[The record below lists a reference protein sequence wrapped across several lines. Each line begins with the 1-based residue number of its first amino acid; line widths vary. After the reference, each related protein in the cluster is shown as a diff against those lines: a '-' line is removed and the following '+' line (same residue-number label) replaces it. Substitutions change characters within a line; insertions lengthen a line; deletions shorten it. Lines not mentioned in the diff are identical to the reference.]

1 MAQDMKLL
9 LHGRLT
15 DRLINSQMG
24 WQRGFGHSDPG
35 LAAALVVQQ
44 SARLKTEMWLLYID
58 LATMFLK
65 INREI
70 AGMAAMVHGL
80 PPEVQE
86 LVFYLIYGQSEHAEC
101 VRWRSPLFE
110 GELIE

>member
-1 MAQDMKLL
+1 MVRRECHD
-9 LHGRLT
+9 RLT

-44 SARLKTEMWLLYID
+44 SAKLKTEIWMLYID
-58 LATMFLK
+58 LATMFPK
-65 INREI
+65 INRQI
-70 AGMAAMVHGL
+70 GGMAAMVHGL

-86 LVFYLIYGQSEHAEC
+86 LVCLIY
-101 VRWRSPLFE
+101 
-110 GELIE
+110 